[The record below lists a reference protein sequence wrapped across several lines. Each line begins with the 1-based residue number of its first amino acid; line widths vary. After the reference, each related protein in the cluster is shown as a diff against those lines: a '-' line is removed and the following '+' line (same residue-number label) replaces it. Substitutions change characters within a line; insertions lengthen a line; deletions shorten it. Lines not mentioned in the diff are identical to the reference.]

1 MFVRALTVSAR
12 RSVKR
17 VNRSK
22 KMLWYALKKKRR
34 RRRVLSAEQRARQRA
49 AIDLRVYGQDSGTE
63 TNET

>member
-1 MFVRALTVSAR
+1 MEFVHVPIAIAR

-34 RRRVLSAEQRARQRA
+34 RRRVLSARRTRK
-49 AIDLRVYGQDSGTE
+49 SGTGHL
-63 TNET
+63 